1 MAKPK
6 CPNFLRE
13 VPGGVTAPCGFTAFG
28 VRCGI
33 KRRGSDLALIYSVSP
48 AASAGVF
55 TTNCFQAAPVLVTKQ
70 RVGRADTQAI
80 VVNSGNANACTGD
93 QGYRDALAMA
103 ELAASAVGIPARSAL
118 VCSTGIIGRTLPMDK
133 ISEGIQK
140 CAASLHPEGGEKA
153 AKAILTTDKRPKSIS
168 VEFDLDGRPVRVG
181 GMAKGAGMI
190 GPSMATMLSFIT
202 TDADLT
208 PALLQSCLATAAD
221 RTFNRILVDGDTS
234 TNDTVL
240 LLANRQAEAGKV
252 TRRHGLSRFGTALE
266 YVASCLAYEI
276 VRDGEG
282 ASKLIEIRVR
292 NAASEKDAL
301 KIGRTIAGSPL
312 VKTALGGGDPNW
324 GRILAAAGRSGVRFR
339 PELVDLI
346 LGGVEVV
353 RGGAACDFNEKKAAA
368 SVAASEI
375 QVTLDLNAGKE
386 EATVLT
392 CDLTAAYVR
401 LNSLYHT

>member
-1 MAKPK
+1 
-6 CPNFLRE
+6 
-13 VPGGVTAPCGFTAFG
+13 
-28 VRCGI
+28 
-33 KRRGSDLALIYSVSP
+33 
-48 AASAGVF
+48 
-55 TTNCFQAAPVLVTKQ
+55 
-70 RVGRADTQAI
+70 
-80 VVNSGNANACTGD
+80 
-93 QGYRDALAMA
+93 
-103 ELAASAVGIPARSAL
+103 
-118 VCSTGIIGRTLPMDK
+118 
-133 ISEGIQK
+133 
-140 CAASLHPEGGEKA
+140 
-153 AKAILTTDKRPKSIS
+153 
-168 VEFDLDGRPVRVG
+168 
-181 GMAKGAGMI
+181 
-190 GPSMATMLSFIT
+190 MLSFIT

-208 PALLQSCLATAAD
+208 PALLQSCLTTAVD

-252 TRRHGLSRFGTALE
+252 TRRHGLSRFRAALE

-375 QVTLDLNAGKE
+375 QVTFDLNAGKE

-392 CDLTAAYVR
+392 CDLTAAYIR